1 MSQISRVTSGN
12 KYIEKAEEIASRSSP
27 LRLLNSNSEDIYTQ
41 ILYLLSVEKASVPDS
56 AANAASTTSSSTPRE
71 SRPITTL
78 FLLTAVFSVPSFHHC
93 VTVHYHHHPTER
105 HHHRCQPFGAFYDD
119 SFFLFPPLS
128 LSLSSPTSVSSSSH
142 NGYRSTITITTT
154 RAVVP
159 NGRWSLVQLRKATMR
174 SRASTTSV
182 FVKSSTTR
190 CFPLVYV
197 NLPLPQF
204 SRPVTFSYREILRD
218 LKAHGTKR
226 RD

>member
-93 VTVHYHHHPTER
+93 VTVHYHHHPIER

-119 SFFLFPPLS
+119 SFFLFPPFS
-128 LSLSSPTSVSSSSH
+128 LSLLSYFCLQFLSQWISINNNNNNNARCCTQREMVTGAASKSYH
-142 NGYRSTITITTT
+142 
-154 RAVVP
+154 AVQ
-159 NGRWSLVQLRKATMR
+159 GFYYIGIR
-174 SRASTTSV
+174 
-182 FVKSSTTR
+182 
-190 CFPLVYV
+190 
-197 NLPLPQF
+197 
-204 SRPVTFSYREILRD
+204 
-218 LKAHGTKR
+218 
-226 RD
+226 